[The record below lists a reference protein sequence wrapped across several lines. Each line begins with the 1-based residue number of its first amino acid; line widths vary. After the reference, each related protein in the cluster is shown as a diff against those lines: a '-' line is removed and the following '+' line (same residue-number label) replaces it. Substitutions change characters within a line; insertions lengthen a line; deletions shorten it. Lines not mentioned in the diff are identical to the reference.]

1 MTTENKEQSKAERL
15 AERAALAPREP
26 MEMPYLRAIPQPTP
40 WPILA
45 AFGLTFIFAGLVTN
59 WMVSVVGAAFALV
72 GLIGWFYEV
81 FPHEN
86 VEAIPVADCEA
97 VLPPPVFEPRPAKS
111 PRNLVPEE
119 IHPYRSGFKG
129 AIAGAIA
136 MAVVAAGW
144 GLIDEGSLWMPIN
157 LLAGTVL
164 PSVGDATLEQLRLFN
179 GVWFATAVGVHICL
193 SLAVGMVF
201 VVSLP
206 MMPRRPLLAG
216 GLIAP
221 IIWTGIAWATLR
233 VVNPT
238 LEQYISWPW
247 FLGSQIAFGIACAMV
262 ISRTTKVRLQIGRS
276 FEDRMGFEQTEGDES

>member
-1 MTTENKEQSKAERL
+1 MTERAEQQD
-15 AERAALAPREP
+15 ERAALAPREVR
-26 MEMPYLRAIPQPTP
+26 EMPYLRAIPRPTP
-40 WPILA
+40 WPIIT
-45 AFGLTFIFAGLVTN
+45 AFGVTFMFAAIVTN
-59 WMVSVVGAAFALV
+59 IFVVVVGAAFALV
-72 GLIGWFYEV
+72 GVIGWFREV

-86 VEAIPVADCEA
+86 VEAIPVADCETP
-97 VLPPPVFEPRPAKS
+97 LPPPEFAPRPEKTKH
-111 PRNLVPEE
+111 NVVPER
-119 IHPYRSGFKG
+119 IHPYRSGVKG

-144 GLIDEGSLWMPIN
+144 GLFDAGSLWLPVN

-164 PSVGDATLEQLRLFN
+164 PSIGEATKAQLMAFN
-179 GVWFATAVGVHICL
+179 GTWFATSVGLHVFL

-233 VVNPT
+233 IVNPT
-238 LEQYISWPW
+238 LEDYISWPW
-247 FLGSQIAFGIACAMV
+247 FLGSQVAFGLACGFV
-262 ISRTTKVRLQIGRS
+262 ISRATMVPLKVGWSLER
-276 FEDRMGFEQTEGDES
+276 RMGVERSEGGES

>member
-1 MTTENKEQSKAERL
+1 MTEQAEQRD
-15 AERAALAPREP
+15 ERAALAPREVR
-26 MEMPYLRAIPQPTP
+26 EMPYLRAIPRPTP
-40 WPILA
+40 WPIIT
-45 AFGLTFIFAGLVTN
+45 AFGVTFMFAAIVTN
-59 WMVSVVGAAFALV
+59 IFVVVVGAAFALV
-72 GLIGWFYEV
+72 GVIGWFREV

-86 VEAIPVADCEA
+86 VEAIPVADCETP
-97 VLPPPVFEPRPAKS
+97 LPPPEFAPRPEKTS
-111 PRNLVPEE
+111 TRNVVPER
-119 IHPYRSGFKG
+119 IHPYRSGVKG

-144 GLIDEGSLWMPIN
+144 GLIDAGSLWLPIN

-164 PSVGDATLEQLRLFN
+164 PSIGDATEAQLKAFN
-179 GVWFATAVGVHICL
+179 ATWFATSVGLHAFL

-206 MMPRRPLLAG
+206 MMPRRPVLAG

-238 LEQYISWPW
+238 LEDYISWPW
-247 FLGSQIAFGIACAMV
+247 FLGSQVAFGLACGFV
-262 ISRTTKVRLQIGRS
+262 ISRATMVPLKVGWS
-276 FEDRMGFEQTEGDES
+276 FERRMGVERSDGDES

>member
-1 MTTENKEQSKAERL
+1 MTEQAEQRD
-15 AERAALAPREP
+15 ERAALAPREVR
-26 MEMPYLRAIPQPTP
+26 EMPYLRAIPRPTP
-40 WPILA
+40 WPIIT
-45 AFGLTFIFAGLVTN
+45 AFGVTFMFAAIVTN
-59 WMVSVVGAAFALV
+59 IFVVVVGAAFALV
-72 GLIGWFYEV
+72 GVIGWFREV

-86 VEAIPVADCEA
+86 VEAIPVADCETP
-97 VLPPPVFEPRPAKS
+97 LPPPEFAPRPEKTS
-111 PRNLVPEE
+111 TRNVVPER
-119 IHPYRSGFKG
+119 IHPYRSGVKG

-144 GLIDEGSLWMPIN
+144 GLIDAGSLWLPIN

-164 PSVGDATLEQLRLFN
+164 PSIGDATEAQLKAFN
-179 GVWFATAVGVHICL
+179 AIWFATSIGLHAFL
-193 SLAVGMVF
+193 SLSVGMVF

-238 LEQYISWPW
+238 LEDYISWPW
-247 FLGSQIAFGIACAMV
+247 FLGSQVAFGLACGFV
-262 ISRTTKVRLQIGRS
+262 ISRATMVPLKVGWS
-276 FEDRMGFEQTEGDES
+276 FERRMGVERSDGDES